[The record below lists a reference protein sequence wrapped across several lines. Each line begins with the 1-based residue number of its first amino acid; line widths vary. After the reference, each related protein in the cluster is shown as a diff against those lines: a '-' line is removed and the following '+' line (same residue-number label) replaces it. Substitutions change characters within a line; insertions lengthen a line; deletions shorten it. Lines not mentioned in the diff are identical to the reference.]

1 MTGNHQK
8 CLSETIRVLKPG
20 GVVGITSWKEIEWL
34 LAMRPITKIK
44 PELSPPWGAPEF
56 TSIAALSAELE
67 KHGFSDVGV
76 REVPIEL
83 PFETHAQF
91 VNLMCTKLPPLVA
104 MLETLSD
111 EQRETFR
118 SAMQEEVASFCP
130 QEPGAMK
137 GIALAAVGRK

>member
-20 GVVGITSWKEIEWL
+20 GVLGITSWKEIQWL
-34 LAMRPITKIK
+34 LAMKPITKIK
-44 PELSPPWGAPEF
+44 PELTPPWGAPEF
-56 TSIAALSAELE
+56 TSTSALTAELE
-67 KHGFSDVGV
+67 KHGFSDVSV
-76 REVPIEL
+76 REVPIEF

-91 VNLMCTKLPPLVA
+91 VNLMCTELPPLVA
-104 MLETLSD
+104 MLENLTD

-118 SAMQEEVASFCP
+118 SAMKDEVAKFCP

-137 GIALAAVGRK
+137 GVALVAVGRK